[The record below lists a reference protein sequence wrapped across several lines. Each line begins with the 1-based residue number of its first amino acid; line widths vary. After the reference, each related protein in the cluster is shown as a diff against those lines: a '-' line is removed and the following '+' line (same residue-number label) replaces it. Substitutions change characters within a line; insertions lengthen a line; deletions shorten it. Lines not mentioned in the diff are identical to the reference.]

1 MSKKNIF
8 LKAFLA
14 GIMIGIGGTV
24 YLMLGRGI
32 LGTLLFAVGLFAICT
47 LDYYLFTGKVCYA
60 LDNDGE
66 YILNL
71 SFIWLGNIFGT
82 YFVSL
87 IEHFTRQYKD
97 LKAIASYAVETKLN
111 DNLLS
116 IFFLAFLCNI
126 LIYLAV
132 EEYKSNKHELG
143 KYLGII
149 FGVVVFIVCGFEHC
163 VANMYY
169 FSIADAWSFKALLYI
184 LVMTLGN
191 ACGGLFIPLIK
202 KFIKEK

>member
-1 MSKKNIF
+1 MNKKDIF

-24 YLMLGRGI
+24 YLMVGGVLGA
-32 LGTLLFAVGLFAICT
+32 LLFAIGLFAICT
-47 LDYYLFTGKVCYA
+47 LDYYLFTGKVCYC
-60 LDNDGE
+60 LDNDGD
-66 YILNL
+66 YIFNL

-82 YFVSL
+82 FFVSL
-87 IEHFTRQYKD
+87 IEHFTRQYHT
-97 LKAIASYAVETKLN
+97 LKEVATLIVNNKLN

-132 EEYKSNKHELG
+132 EEYKNNKHELG

-169 FSIADAWSFKALLYI
+169 ISIADAWSFKALLYI
-184 LVMTLGN
+184 LIMTLGN

>member
-1 MSKKNIF
+1 MNKKDVF

-24 YLMLGRGI
+24 YLMVGGI
-32 LGTLLFAVGLFAICT
+32 IGALLFAVGLFAICT
-47 LDYYLFTGKVCYA
+47 LDYYLFTGKVCYS
-60 LDNDGE
+60 LENDGE
-66 YILNL
+66 YIFNL
-71 SFIWLGNIFGT
+71 SFIWLGNIFGA

-87 IEHFTRQYKD
+87 IEHFTRQYKA
-97 LKAIASYAVETKLN
+97 LNEAATFVVNNKLN

-132 EEYKSNKHELG
+132 EEFKSNKHELG